1 MLTDEEIEQVLLLLL
16 KFSIDT
22 GASGRNLSALFGVS
36 VKTMARW
43 LRAARNVMEARN
55 VRGLAMPTERRLKA
69 GEAPIRMYYSRID
82 PLRLAIEKMN
92 RANVK
97 AAAGSKPYRKIAQI
111 PETAKKVEALKAL
124 MEATV

>member
-1 MLTDEEIEQVLLLLL
+1 MLSDEEIDYFLALLLR
-16 KFSIDT
+16 FSLDT

-43 LRAARNVMEARN
+43 LRAARDKGSV
-55 VRGLAMPTERRLKA
+55 G
-69 GEAPIRMYYSRID
+69 RMYYSRVN
-82 PLRLAIEKMN
+82 PMRQAIEKMN

-97 AAAGSKPYRKIAQI
+97 AAAGSKPYRTIARI